1 MFIIRNAPTHPPSL
15 VATKEPEE
23 RNFCAALSEA
33 LKIRSYVLL
42 LFIFCMVD
50 GCFISLSDI
59 ISQLFTDY
67 HYSESETSMF
77 GGITVVFGV
86 LSSMCIGI
94 MLQKTSRYLIT
105 IRVVC
110 IGTFSCFILAA
121 FVLP

>member
-1 MFIIRNAPTHPPSL
+1 

-67 HYSESETSMF
+67 SYSES
-77 GGITVVFGV
+77 
-86 LSSMCIGI
+86 
-94 MLQKTSRYLIT
+94 
-105 IRVVC
+105 
-110 IGTFSCFILAA
+110 
-121 FVLP
+121 